1 MNKRYETSFKH
12 KVCQE
17 YQNGG
22 VTKVELQDK
31 YGIRSKAAVVNWL
44 RDLGYIADNRIKPHS
59 AITLSANE
67 KSDSAQ
73 LKALKKELEDA
84 QLKLEAYQRMIAIA
98 EKKFKIEIE
107 KKSDS
112 K

>member
-1 MNKRYETSFKH
+1 MNNRYETNFKH
-12 KVCQE
+12 KVCRE
-17 YQNGG
+17 YLKGG
-22 VTKVELQDK
+22 VSKVELQYR
-31 YGIRSKAAVVNWL
+31 YGIGGKSAIVNWL
-44 RDLGYIADNRIKPHS
+44 RDLGYLAEDRIKPNS
-59 AITLSANE
+59 PIKLSANE

-73 LKALKKELEDA
+73 LKAIKKELEDA

>member
-12 KVCQE
+12 KICQE
-17 YQNGG
+17 YQKGG
-22 VTKVELQDK
+22 VTKVELQYR
-31 YGIRSKAAVVNWL
+31 YGIGGKSAIVNWL
-44 RDLGYIADNRIKPHS
+44 RDLGYIADNRLKLHS
-59 AITLSANE
+59 SITLSSNK

-73 LKALKKELEDA
+73 LKALKQELEDA
-84 QLKLEAYQRMIAIA
+84 QLKLEAYQRMIAVA

-107 KKSDS
+107 KKSDT

>member
-12 KVCQE
+12 KVCRE
-17 YQNGG
+17 YQIGG
-22 VTKVELQDK
+22 VTKVELQYR
-31 YGIRSKAAVVNWL
+31 YGIGGKSAIVNWL

-107 KKSDS
+107 RKSGT